1 MHLLEDNVLKGDN
14 SQRRHVACIIVKEL
28 AK

>member
-1 MHLLEDNVLKGDN
+1 MHLLEDNMLKGDN
-14 SQRRHVACIIVKEL
+14 SQRRHFACTIVKEL